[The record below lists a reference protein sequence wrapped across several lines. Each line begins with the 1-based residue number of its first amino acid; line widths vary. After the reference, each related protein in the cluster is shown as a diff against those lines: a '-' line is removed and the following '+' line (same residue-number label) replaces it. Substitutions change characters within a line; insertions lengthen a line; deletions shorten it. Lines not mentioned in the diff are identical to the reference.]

1 MSLQLQTLLGPK
13 DPKPIEIVRA
23 DSASDILLLCEHAG
37 NAIPGAL
44 GDLGVSREVIE
55 SHRGWDIGAQSVA
68 RALAERLGAPLVI
81 QNYSRL
87 VLDCNRPPES
97 DLAIPAI
104 SDQVAVLGN
113 AGLSAEA
120 RAMRVDEIFRPMDTA
135 LEQLFDCHP
144 RRAAFSI
151 HSFTASLNGT
161 DRPWHAGFLSRA
173 RAGVAAELKDHIAQ
187 ARPEM
192 RLAVNEPYQIETEGD
207 WFIPAHAER
216 RNLAHCLIE
225 IRNDQL
231 ATQAGIDLWA
241 DLLAEA
247 ILAAIKG
254 DRK

>member
-1 MSLQLQTLLGPK
+1 MSVKLQTLLGPK
-13 DPKPIEIVRA
+13 DPEPIEVVNA
-23 DSASDILLLCEHAG
+23 DSTSDIVLLCEHAG
-37 NAIPGAL
+37 NAIPAAL

-68 RALAERLGAPLVI
+68 RGVAERLRAPLVI

-97 DLAIPAI
+97 DLSVPAI
-104 SDQVAVLGN
+104 SDRVAVPGN
-113 AGLSAEA
+113 ATITAEA
-120 RAMRVDEIFRPMDTA
+120 RARRIDEIFRPMDAA
-135 LEQLFDCHP
+135 LNRLFNRHP

-151 HSFTASLNGT
+151 HSFTPRLNGT

-173 RAGVAAELKDHIAQ
+173 QCGVGSELKHQIARH
-187 ARPEM
+187 RPELV
-192 RLAVNEPYQIETEGD
+192 LAVNEPYQIDSNGD

-231 ATQAGIDLWA
+231 GQQAGIDLWA
-241 DLLAEA
+241 DLLAKAMVASIEGVG
-247 ILAAIKG
+247 K
-254 DRK
+254 